1 MAQITEY
8 RRQRI
13 RRELEMTKE
22 RLELYLARE
31 KEMLS
36 KDGVQL
42 YTIGS
47 RNLQRYNTSLAA
59 IQAEIDK
66 LRKRVDELEAELAG
80 AGEILERLEAR
91 NAGRSRLYYGRHG
104 RGTLLPRPACRFL
117 CTRQGGEKN
126 QVRKKG
132 GNVAPRQRKTTEQRL
147 RRSRGQLAQE
157 GCERLQR
164 SQRLTSRGHRL

>member
-13 RRELEMTKE
+13 RRELDMTKE
-22 RLELYLARE
+22 RLDLYLARE

-42 YTIGS
+42 YAIGS

-59 IQAEIDK
+59 IQAEIEK

-80 AGEILERLEAR
+80 QR
-91 NAGRSRLYYGRHG
+91 
-104 RGTLLPRPACRFL
+104 PRRAV
-117 CTRQGGEKN
+117 G
-126 QVRKKG
+126 V
-132 GNVAPRQRKTTEQRL
+132 VPRDW
-147 RRSRGQLAQE
+147 
-157 GCERLQR
+157 
-164 SQRLTSRGHRL
+164 